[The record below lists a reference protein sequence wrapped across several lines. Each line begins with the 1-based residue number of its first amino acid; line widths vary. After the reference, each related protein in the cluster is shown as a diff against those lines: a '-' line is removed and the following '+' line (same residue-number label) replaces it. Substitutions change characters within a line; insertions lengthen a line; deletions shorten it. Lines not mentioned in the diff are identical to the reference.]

1 VDPSE
6 PPSTPPEQIEDVV
19 FPGSTPKNQRDLH
32 QKKRRR
38 RSSGIPPMNFNN
50 PDDTFSSSPASG
62 SSPLVEED
70 SDNDMG
76 DATMDLD
83 EDRTGQ
89 IVAFEES
96 SSSARLDEA
105 LRQASTHAGAPV
117 MAADETG
124 DMTMEMAEDEA
135 THAFQSWIG
144 KKRPDNVAHQL
155 SSVIDQENVN
165 PFHPATTSGTIAP
178 FSPADTNGETPG
190 DISMDMTR
198 ALGVIVQQQSRMPKL
213 ISPAK
218 DTTVPKGIK
227 RRRSSANIGVTAD
240 SSGSP
245 LKRPNTRRS
254 MSRQLA
260 SAEETLFGDATM
272 DLTMAVGGIQ
282 QKSANIADSLS
293 LLDASLDE
301 TMDFTMAVGGIQSS
315 MPEVGPG
322 ASEGL
327 DATALEELSMELTGS
342 LGKAPITSGGTSS
355 LSPRKRSS
363 PAKRASP
370 AKKSSPGKDLMLA
383 EMSDLPPTVTID
395 RPETPRKTPR
405 QLLDVPGSSQKP
417 EVSNRK
423 SPRKSPRKSMFPGLL
438 SPAVI
443 STPVPQAIQKPAKVA
458 EKEIESSKVST
469 TTLVLESTTHG
480 QKSSP
485 SRAPASKTT
494 SLVDSIRLLS
504 TPRKP
509 VLPTPVLKASN
520 TPKKLANTK
529 KQVSPRHVLTP
540 LRHSPQ
546 KRVRMDV
553 SASPKKRDGG
563 IARSD
568 PEQDGDQEMER
579 ISLQDFLTMTN
590 IRFMDLTTTKRRATG
605 HPGADGG
612 FASAFNP
619 ETEETEANFENSV
632 AAAVGIVPMLSMYQH
647 SCHEMKSY
655 ISSGRTEVRDLETAA
670 YQTQPPL
677 FHEYASAPAGEK
689 TIMDAQFKNL
699 KTNARLQSKAGW
711 HAWRSQLLSDLKSG
725 LLQTGQELE
734 QDGKLLE
741 QMDLVLQEIIPT
753 LSEQQLQ
760 LETEM
765 HRLEERKRDSEE
777 GTGDELNA
785 ARDQLLAAEKE
796 LLEKRAL
803 FENLQSQL
811 RENESSIDDA
821 RSWKVETTAAIKEA
835 ERVSEEFRG
844 WSANE
849 VLVLKGKSF

>member
-1 VDPSE
+1 
-6 PPSTPPEQIEDVV
+6 
-19 FPGSTPKNQRDLH
+19 
-32 QKKRRR
+32 
-38 RSSGIPPMNFNN
+38 
-50 PDDTFSSSPASG
+50 
-62 SSPLVEED
+62 
-70 SDNDMG
+70 
-76 DATMDLD
+76 
-83 EDRTGQ
+83 
-89 IVAFEES
+89 
-96 SSSARLDEA
+96 
-105 LRQASTHAGAPV
+105 
-117 MAADETG
+117 
-124 DMTMEMAEDEA
+124 
-135 THAFQSWIG
+135 
-144 KKRPDNVAHQL
+144 
-155 SSVIDQENVN
+155 
-165 PFHPATTSGTIAP
+165 
-178 FSPADTNGETPG
+178 
-190 DISMDMTR
+190 
-198 ALGVIVQQQSRMPKL
+198 
-213 ISPAK
+213 
-218 DTTVPKGIK
+218 
-227 RRRSSANIGVTAD
+227 
-240 SSGSP
+240 
-245 LKRPNTRRS
+245 
-254 MSRQLA
+254 
-260 SAEETLFGDATM
+260 
-272 DLTMAVGGIQ
+272 
-282 QKSANIADSLS
+282 
-293 LLDASLDE
+293 
-301 TMDFTMAVGGIQSS
+301 
-315 MPEVGPG
+315 
-322 ASEGL
+322 
-327 DATALEELSMELTGS
+327 
-342 LGKAPITSGGTSS
+342 
-355 LSPRKRSS
+355 
-363 PAKRASP
+363 
-370 AKKSSPGKDLMLA
+370 
-383 EMSDLPPTVTID
+383 
-395 RPETPRKTPR
+395 
-405 QLLDVPGSSQKP
+405 
-417 EVSNRK
+417 
-423 SPRKSPRKSMFPGLL
+423 
-438 SPAVI
+438 
-443 STPVPQAIQKPAKVA
+443 
-458 EKEIESSKVST
+458 
-469 TTLVLESTTHG
+469 
-480 QKSSP
+480 
-485 SRAPASKTT
+485 
-494 SLVDSIRLLS
+494 
-504 TPRKP
+504 
-509 VLPTPVLKASN
+509 
-520 TPKKLANTK
+520 
-529 KQVSPRHVLTP
+529 
-540 LRHSPQ
+540 
-546 KRVRMDV
+546 MDV

-711 HAWRSQLLSDLKSG
+711 HGWRSQLLSDLKSG

-835 ERVSEEFRG
+835 ERMSEEFRG